1 MEQQLIPFILLAA
14 ALLLAWLAWRGI
26 SRGEVQGTY
35 DKQGTKDPR
44 FYLRVVG
51 YVIGAIVF
59 LILAARQ
66 LLDQYPWYWLATFV
80 TGIVALSFLLARIP
94 AWLRNA
100 KARALQ
106 PLQKPLTDIPVE
118 AEEVKLW
125 SLAAIAFYAKL
136 RGWQD
141 DTLQLKSKARVMAK
155 TFLKQDWE
163 IENLEDFEEIQE
175 WLLETGHRQG
185 FRALVNAVDQMSDQ
199 GLLMYAQEVQ
209 AGTRTLEDGAEP
221 DEIIHRL
228 RLIKEDAER
237 LRMNGFLAWDLL
249 RYLDNC
255 RLGYLAGYLSQAEA
269 ESAMHAASQVLQ
281 SRFSSWRELADNFLL
296 GREFWSIRASRED
309 GSRYRNAISKLFDD
323 PESLWHEIPFNLAL
337 AK

>member
-1 MEQQLIPFILLAA
+1 MIPFILISA

-35 DKQGTKDPR
+35 NKQSTKDPR
-44 FYLRVVG
+44 FYLRVAA
-51 YVIGAIVF
+51 YVLGAILF
-59 LILAARQ
+59 LVLAVRQ
-66 LLDQYPWYWLATFV
+66 LLEFYPWYWLAAIV
-80 TGIVALSFLLARIP
+80 IGIVGLGFLLARVP
-94 AWLRNA
+94 AWLRNT
-100 KARALQ
+100 KERALQ
-106 PLQKPLTDIPVE
+106 PLQKPLKDIPVQ

-125 SLAAIAFYAKL
+125 SLAAIAFYARL
-136 RGWQD
+136 RGWKD
-141 DTLQLKSKARVMAK
+141 NTLQLKSKARVMAK
-155 TFLKQDWE
+155 TILRDEWE
-163 IENLEDFEEIQE
+163 ISDLEDFEEIQD

-221 DEIIHRL
+221 EEIIHRL

-255 RLGYLAGYLSQAEA
+255 RLAYLAGYLTLEEA

-296 GREFWSIRASRED
+296 GREFWSIKASRED
-309 GSRYRNAISKLFDD
+309 GSLYRNAISKLFDD

>member
-1 MEQQLIPFILLAA
+1 MIPFILIAA

-26 SRGEVQGTY
+26 TRGEVQGTY

-44 FYLRVVG
+44 YYLRVLG
-51 YVIGAIVF
+51 YVIGAVLF
-59 LILAARQ
+59 LVLAVRQ
-66 LLDQYPWYWLATFV
+66 LLDQYAWYWLAGGV
-80 TGIVALSFLLARIP
+80 IGIVGLSWFLARVP

-100 KARALQ
+100 KERALQ
-106 PLQKPLTDIPVE
+106 PLQKPLKDIPVQ

-136 RGWQD
+136 RSWPD
-141 DTLQLKSKARVMAK
+141 DTLQLKSKAKVAAK
-155 TFLKQDWE
+155 SYLKKDWE
-163 IENLEDFEEIQE
+163 IDNVEAFDEIQA

-185 FRALVNAVDQMSDQ
+185 FRALVNLVDQMSDQ
-199 GLLMYAQEVQ
+199 GLLTFAQEVQ
-209 AGTRTLEDGAEP
+209 AGTRTLEDGVEP

-255 RLGYLAGYLSQAEA
+255 RLGYLAGFMDQDEA

-309 GSRYRNAISKLFDD
+309 GSLYRNAISQLFDD